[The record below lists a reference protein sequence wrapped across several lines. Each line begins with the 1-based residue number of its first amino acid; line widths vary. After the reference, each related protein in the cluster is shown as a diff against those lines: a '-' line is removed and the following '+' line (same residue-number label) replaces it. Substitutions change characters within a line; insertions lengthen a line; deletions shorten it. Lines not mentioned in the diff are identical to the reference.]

1 MFPTQKI
8 RGFLP
13 GVYGRLR
20 FLIDAIVPISNG
32 NQYIRGFFVD
42 AEYNRVPLDLIVL
55 NGATLR
61 DCQLTVWRCATHTP
75 FAWLASSEPSM

>member
-1 MFPTQKI
+1 MFPAQKI

-20 FLIDAIVPISNG
+20 FLIEAILPMSNG
-32 NQYIRGFFVD
+32 DQCVRGVFVD
-42 AEYNRVPLDLIVL
+42 AEYNRVPLELIVL

-61 DCQLTVWRCATHTP
+61 DCQLTVWHCATLP
-75 FAWLASSEPSM
+75 RFS